1 MLSLLSEEH
10 KYLTQV
16 CVKGMKESGYTRVRE
31 WYNLITQNVVH
42 LAILLSS
49 DSTALGGDQNKNLF
63 KTLNILKVGF
73 YSEDMEVSRLCSN
86 FFTQLMI

>member
-31 WYNLITQNVVH
+31 WYNLITQNVTH
-42 LAILLSS
+42 LAILLSN

-86 FFTQLMI
+86 LFTQLMI